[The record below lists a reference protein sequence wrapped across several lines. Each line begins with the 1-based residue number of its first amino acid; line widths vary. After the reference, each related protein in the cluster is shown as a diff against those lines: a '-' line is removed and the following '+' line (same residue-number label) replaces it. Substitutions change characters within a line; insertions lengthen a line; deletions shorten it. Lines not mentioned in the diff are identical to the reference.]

1 MDNDCFLVDWLSFRS
16 ETHDFFSMSEYLG
29 LTKCSWA
36 SGNGFYGYRFRK
48 WCNGI
53 SIHYGNDSV
62 DGVLVEMSG
71 TGCRSFET
79 FSDGSD
85 WVTIFFDILHDDDF
99 VVTRLDIAFDDKS
112 GLIPIKKLYRDIGLE
127 NYVSKFKST
136 SIVRED
142 HPGHVGQTIYL
153 GSCQSE
159 IRYRIYDKAYERGFS
174 DMHWIRF
181 ECQLRRS
188 MAANFIR
195 DLVQSDF
202 NVGQLFAS
210 VLTNYFRVVHPPKQ
224 SDQNKRRWPVARYWK
239 KLVEDA
245 LPVSLWERKDLEY
258 NKHACENYVY
268 KQAGNSAYA
277 LIQIDGLEKFYEKLC
292 KEKPPKTP
300 ERIRNMVSTELQ
312 LADRALEAGDNI
324 LSVIGCD

>member
-1 MDNDCFLVDWLSFRS
+1 MENSFFLVDWLSFRS
-16 ETHDFFSMSEYLG
+16 KTHDFFSMSEYLG
-29 LTKCSWA
+29 LKKCSW
-36 SGNGFYGYRFRK
+36 SSSSGFYGYRFRK

-62 DGVLVEMSG
+62 EGVLVEMSG

-79 FSDGSD
+79 FSEGND
-85 WVTIFFDILHDDDF
+85 WVTIFFDILNDDDF

-159 IRYRIYDKAYERGFS
+159 IRYRIYDKAYERGFT

-181 ECQLRRS
+181 ECQLRRQ
-188 MAANFIR
+188 MAYNFIR
-195 DLVQSDF
+195 DLVKSDF

-210 VLTNYFRVVHPPKQ
+210 VLTNYFRVVHPPKPV
-224 SDQNKRRWPVARYWK
+224 DQNKRRWPVARFWK

-324 LSVIGCD
+324 LSVIGCG